1 MGKKYCCYYKIL
13 LPLRWKTANDEV
25 VADDNNTR
33 CVWTDVETTMFL
45 ELVAKQTS
53 MTRRS

>member
-13 LPLRWKTANDEV
+13 LPLGWKTANDEV
-25 VADDNNTR
+25 VADDDNTSR
-33 CVWTDVETTMFL
+33 VRTDVETTVFL
-45 ELVAKQTS
+45 ELVTKQTS